1 MGIQRLFS
9 KTFSKTNQLLN
20 HHWLDQNLEENTKL
34 KIIEKLHWGERISA
48 LAHTFLISFLFIFWL
63 FSPKAFSQDHSFN
76 SVPVVF
82 AIYFPFMALRIWWAA
97 KNQITVAVST
107 LYTII
112 DIFMVL
118 GLIWLYHIEYVMPL
132 GFSLRSPTFQFLAV
146 IISLRALTMRPS
158 LVVLATFCA
167 VAGWTALLTA
177 AATEPHAEI
186 TRSFVEYTSSG
197 KILIGAE
204 IEKIL
209 SLVVQGFCLAIAVYG
224 AQQLLLES
232 ATKRS
237 QTENLSLFFS
247 PQVADLIKSGK
258 LILKAG
264 HGFKRIASV
273 LFIDLRGFTRL
284 SNTLDADG
292 VMKILTEYHAHI
304 VPVILKNR
312 GVLDK
317 FMGDGILAHF
327 GAAVEN
333 KTHSADCIRTI
344 EEIIV
349 ATENWNFERRE
360 LNQNEIEINM
370 AAANGP
376 LIFGATGDNQR
387 MEMTIIGNPVNM
399 AAKLEKNNKEL
410 NAVATVTA
418 RVRSLA
424 EEQGYHSSM
433 RFEIAQNQ
441 NVEGTHEPIELHYIS
456 KKQIHFKKLA

>member
-1 MGIQRLFS
+1 MNFKSLLPKISL
-9 KTFSKTNQLLN
+9 LLN
-20 HHWLDQNLEENTKL
+20 HQWSDQDLEENTKL
-34 KIIEKLHWGERISA
+34 KIIEKLQWGERISA
-48 LAHTFLISFLFIFWL
+48 MAHSLLISFLFVFWL
-63 FSPKAFSQDHSFN
+63 FSPKAFAQNHSFN
-76 SVPVVF
+76 SVPLVF
-82 AIYFPFMALRIWWAA
+82 MLYFPFMTLRLWWSA

-132 GFSLRSPTFQFLAV
+132 GFSLRSPTFQFLGV
-146 IISLRALTMRPS
+146 MISLRALTMRPG
-158 LVVLATFCA
+158 LVILATLCS
-167 VAGWTALLTA
+167 VIGWGLLLTA
-177 AATEPHAEI
+177 AVHEPNSEV
-186 TRSFVEYTSSG
+186 TRSFVEYTSTG
-197 KILIGAE
+197 KILVGAE
-204 IEKIL
+204 VEKIL
-209 SLVVQGFCLAIAVYG
+209 SLALQGFCLAIAVYG

-264 HGFKRIASV
+264 HGVKRTASV
-273 LFIDLRGFTRL
+273 LFIDLRGFTKL
-284 SNTLDADG
+284 SNILDADG
-292 VMKILTEYHAHI
+292 VMKILTEYHARL
-304 VPVILKNR
+304 VPLILKNR

-333 KTHSADCIRTI
+333 NSHSADCLRTI

-349 ATENWNFERRE
+349 ATDNWNFERRE
-360 LNQNEIEINM
+360 LNQSEIEINM

-399 AAKLEKNNKEL
+399 AAKLEKNNKDL
-410 NAVATVTA
+410 NAIVTVTA
-418 RVRSLA
+418 RVMRLA

-433 RFEIAQNQ
+433 GFDVALDQ
-441 NVEGTHEPIELHYIS
+441 NVEGTAGQHELHYIS
-456 KKQIHFKKLA
+456 KPKINLKKQA